1 MFLCYHSFQIEL
13 IEAIKK
19 TDDVNEHVLAT
30 ETENQQWFNQS
41 PTENQTIT
49 LEVPVINFPKKP
61 DEKFSQRIT
70 SKY

>member
-1 MFLCYHSFQIEL
+1 MFLCYRSFRIEL

-19 TDDVNEHVLAT
+19 TEDVNEHVLSA

-49 LEVPVINFPKKP
+49 FEVRVIHFPKKH
-61 DEKFSQRIT
+61 DEKFSQRI
-70 SKY
+70 SCKY

>member
-1 MFLCYHSFQIEL
+1 MFLCYRSFRIEL

-19 TDDVNEHVLAT
+19 TEDVNEHVLSA

-49 LEVPVINFPKKP
+49 FEVPVINFPKKH
-61 DEKFSQRIT
+61 DEKFSQRI
-70 SKY
+70 SCKY

>member
-13 IEAIKK
+13 IEAVKK

-49 LEVPVINFPKKP
+49 LEVPVINFAKKP